1 MKSPGF
7 HVGRQDSISIKDA
20 ADLPFPHYLLAPEV
34 AVLLSYLP
42 DMLQRL
48 LIDTLWNTG
57 IRINEALALTQT
69 IFFNDMMPFVRLRT
83 LKQRTIK
90 KPVRCPTKEA
100 SSVVPQLVV
109 SLPDVA
115 YQRRVQE
122 YFSTFKLMALL

>member
-20 ADLPFPHYLLAPEV
+20 ADLPFPNYLLAPEV

-90 KPVRCPTKEA
+90 KP
-100 SSVVPQLVV
+100 
-109 SLPDVA
+109 
-115 YQRRVQE
+115 
-122 YFSTFKLMALL
+122 